1 MEESLQVYQQ
11 LSGPKDVNTLKCHV
25 SQIVYS
31 MGYLL
36 SWVPLQKEY
45 CRLLVLLEEHH
56 VSVSSPPPPHPTPT
70 QQSQQRKVVMEYH
83 LEKFYLR
90 NFNRFICHMPPS
102 LCKPSNQGAFQL
114 NHTSFV
120 NTTKKGL
127 QHWSSTGTMP
137 STCTITH
144 GSRVKTLQCYSE
156 YVYNIVNS

>member
-83 LEKFYLR
+83 LEKFYLTLCR
-90 NFNRFICHMPPS
+90 NLYVVCLLAFANQVTKVLSS
-102 LCKPSNQGAFQL
+102 LT
-114 NHTSFV
+114 HTSFV

-127 QHWSSTGTMP
+127 QHWSSTGMYA
-137 STCTITH
+137 
-144 GSRVKTLQCYSE
+144 Q
-156 YVYNIVNS
+156 